1 MHSIRTKSILLN
13 VTSIVVAI
21 TAVAIISA
29 ISVSNLGHESA
40 EQSLKLNCE
49 SGKNSVNYYLKSTE
63 QSLDSISEI
72 INDDLSTISDA
83 DFNSEFTN
91 HVSRA
96 KDTFKEVATHTN
108 GILTYYYRMDPEIS
122 AKTGNEL
129 GFWYVNLDGKGFVSH
144 EVTDLTDES
153 KNNPW
158 YKVPK
163 EQGTPV
169 WISPYYTTG
178 LDNVYVVSYN
188 VPIKRGGTFIGVA
201 GIEIHYETIG
211 EQIKNINI
219 LDSGYAYIIES
230 SNGTIIYHPK
240 MNLSGLSD
248 DERPDAPQALLE
260 ALKSN
265 EHHFEYT
272 YNNVK
277 KHAYW
282 LNLSN
287 DMTIVVAV
295 PFSEVSGI
303 WSQLLIQILIVAGVM
318 LLAVSVLT
326 ILYSRRITKPLK
338 ELTVAAEKINKGDYN
353 VNLTCK
359 GDDEISVLTT
369 TVNKLVKHLDEY
381 ISDLNA
387 LAHSDSLTDV
397 KNKSSFDEA
406 VKNLQARLDS
416 NHEWVEF
423 AIVIFD
429 CDGLKN
435 INDNYGHDKGNIVL
449 VNSSN
454 LMRRVFQKSTIYRFG
469 GDEFVAILEYD
480 DYYDRDKLVRYF
492 IEKSAEINSFA
503 KKPWE
508 EIHVSLGMAAY
519 DPDIDETV
527 ENVFVHADHLMY
539 ENKRQRK
546 KKSK

>member
-21 TAVAIISA
+21 TAVAVISA
-29 ISVSNLGHESA
+29 ISISNLGHEKA

-49 SGKNSVNYYLKSTE
+49 TGKNNVNYYLKSTE

-72 INDDLSTISDA
+72 INDDLSSISDS
-83 DFNSEFTN
+83 DFNSEFSN

-96 KDTFKEVATHTN
+96 EAIFKEVATHTN

-122 AKTGNEL
+122 AQTGGEL
-129 GFWYVNLDGKGFVSH
+129 GFWYVNLDGNGFVSH
-144 EVTDLTDES
+144 QVTDLTDES

-169 WISPYYTTG
+169 WIAPYYTTG

-188 VPIKRGGTFIGVA
+188 VPIKRGNIFIGVA

-211 EQIKNINI
+211 EQIKNITV
-219 LDSGYAYIIES
+219 LESGYAYIVES
-230 SNGTIIYHPK
+230 STGTIIYHPH

-248 DERPDAPQALLE
+248 EERPAAPQELLD
-260 ALKSN
+260 ALKSDN
-265 EHHFEYT
+265 HHFEYK
-272 YNNVK
+272 YDGVN
-277 KHAYW
+277 KHAHW

-295 PFSEVSGI
+295 PFSEVSRT
-303 WSQLLIQILIVAGVM
+303 WNQLLLQILIVAGVM
-318 LLAVSVLT
+318 LVAVSVLT
-326 ILYSRRITKPLK
+326 ILFSRRITKPLN
-338 ELTVAAEKINKGDYN
+338 ELTTAAEKINKGDYK

-359 GDDEISVLTT
+359 GNDEISVLTT

-381 ISDLNA
+381 ITDLNA

-406 VKNLQARLDS
+406 VKNLQARLDK
-416 NHEWVEF
+416 NNEWVEF

-429 CDGLKN
+429 CDGLKT
-435 INDNYGHDKGNIVL
+435 INDNYGHDKGNAVL
-449 VNSSN
+449 INSSN
-454 LMRRVFQKSTIYRFG
+454 LMRRVFKKSTIYRFG
-469 GDEFVAILEYD
+469 GDEFVTILEYD
-480 DYYDRDKLVRYF
+480 DYYDRDKLVKYF

-503 KKPWE
+503 KQPWD
-508 EIHVSLGMAAY
+508 EIRVSIGMATY

-527 ENVFVHADHLMY
+527 ESVFVHADHLMY

-546 KKSK
+546 KKNK